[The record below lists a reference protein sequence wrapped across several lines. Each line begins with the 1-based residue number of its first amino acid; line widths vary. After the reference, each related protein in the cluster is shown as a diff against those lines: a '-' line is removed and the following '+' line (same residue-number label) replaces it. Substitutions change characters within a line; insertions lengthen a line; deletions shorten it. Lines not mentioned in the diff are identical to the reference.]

1 MNCLNK
7 YNLPIKLEKT
17 QWLCKKLPFL
27 GCILS
32 HNSIEVHPEK
42 IQAIQKINPPHT
54 VSQIESFI
62 STVKFC
68 RNFVQNITELLQPM
82 QQILNNYRSDN
93 KCFNKAELITLTA
106 ETKKNKKKNS
116 SK

>member
-32 HNSIEVHPEK
+32 HNSIEDHSEK
-42 IQAIQKINPPHT
+42 IQAIQKINPPNI
-54 VSQIESFI
+54 VSQLEIFI
-62 STVKFC
+62 SKVKYC
-68 RNFVQNITELLQPM
+68 RNFLQKITELLQTIN
-82 QQILNNYRSDN
+82 QTLNN
-93 KCFNKAELITLTA
+93 
-106 ETKKNKKKNS
+106 
-116 SK
+116 